1 MLGPTLKFYFDV
13 FLQDMFA
20 AGTDTSSA
28 AIEWTMAELIRN
40 PRAMEILQ
48 NEVRQVVKNEEDI
61 NEDDIEKMPYLKGVI
76 KESLR
81 QHSPVPLLVPR
92 ESTRDTRVM
101 GYDVVSGTQ
110 VIINAWSIARDP
122 LLWENP
128 QHFKPERFLGSSIDF
143 KGFHFEYIPS
153 QEGDHL
159 KLQFKNATASQPKL
173 QTTTIRENK
182 RE

>member
-81 QHSPVPLLVPR
+81 QHSVTRPARVDSGHQSDGLRRRIRYTSDHQRMVDCKR
-92 ESTRDTRVM
+92 SIIVGESST
-101 GYDVVSGTQ
+101 
-110 VIINAWSIARDP
+110 
-122 LLWENP
+122 
-128 QHFKPERFLGSSIDF
+128 F
-143 KGFHFEYIPS
+143 
-153 QEGDHL
+153 
-159 KLQFKNATASQPKL
+159 
-173 QTTTIRENK
+173 
-182 RE
+182 